1 MDAADSSLR
10 TTRVVIGQDK
20 FQIQTDLNEA
30 ELDEIVAFVSKKVE
44 QHTDSASRLDIRK
57 QMILMSMDISSE
69 AETCELPTLL
79 LLMVSFLAVNSL
91 IFIFPTLEFLIM
103 ATSHCPLISTLPTD
117 LFFNVNCRV
126 FKSKWVLPTLDISIL
141 RESVLI

>member
-69 AETCELPTLL
+69 LFELRRRVAKAQIYYQESQKMANILADLL
-79 LLMVSFLAVNSL
+79 DEGINR
-91 IFIFPTLEFLIM
+91 
-103 ATSHCPLISTLPTD
+103 IS
-117 LFFNVNCRV
+117 
-126 FKSKWVLPTLDISIL
+126 SKID
-141 RESVLI
+141 